1 MRLAGKVALVSGA
14 AHGIGAAIVRAFARE
29 GASVIASDVL
39 DDEGAALAA
48 DVGCVYARLDV
59 TDFAQWTAAVALAEA
74 RFGKLDVLINN
85 AGVVGRPGIEGT
97 TEEGWSRTIDV
108 DLKGTWL
115 GMKACLPAMRR
126 AGSGAIVNT
135 CSNYAL
141 VASGRA
147 AAYHGAKGGVLSLS
161 RAAAVEYAGQNVRV
175 NAVLPGVVA
184 TPRIASL
191 PEDWARTLLERTPLG
206 RVARPEEIA
215 PAYVFLAS
223 DEASY
228 VTGASL
234 VVDGGYTAI

>member
-161 RAAAVEYAGQNVRV
+161 RAAAVEYAGEKVRV